1 MYEIVLRKKVIIFFQ
16 YCNGKYDQKIL
27 IIEHILIKKT
37 PVKNKKIQQ
46 TPPPLK
52 QKTNKQTKQKNQNKL
67 LSNMSRSWGMK
78 ESVFTEISLHPGA
91 GAPKVTKK
99 K

>member
-1 MYEIVLRKKVIIFFQ
+1 MYEIVLRKKVFFFQ

-27 IIEHILIKKT
+27 IIEHILIKKN

-46 TPPPLK
+46 PPPLK

-67 LSNMSRSWGMK
+67 LSNMSRSWGME